1 MFHQLA
7 SFHFFFLMIRRPPR
21 STRTDTLFPY
31 TTLFRSLPSLRQ
43 ILDGESPSNSPPI
56 RVDAIPGRAYR
67 YSGGGYLIVQQLMQD
82 TTGRSF
88 GDLMHEEVLDRAQM
102 ASSTFKQSLPNGIGS
117 IAECG
122 PGLDANTVAQCG
134 NGYPDTAADGDQKRA

>member
-1 MFHQLA
+1 MRISDVSSDVCSSDL
-7 SFHFFFLMIRRPPR
+7 
-21 STRTDTLFPY
+21 
-31 TTLFRSLPSLRQ
+31 
-43 ILDGESPSNSPPI
+43 PPI

-102 ASSTFKQSLPNGIGS
+102 ASSTFTQSLPSGRGLL
-117 IAECG
+117 AECG
-122 PGLDANTVAQCG
+122 HGFDGTPVAHCG
-134 NGYPDTAADGDQKRA
+134 NVYQKPAGTGLRCTPSDLARLGIELF

>member
-1 MFHQLA
+1 MRISDVSSDVCSSDL
-7 SFHFFFLMIRRPPR
+7 
-21 STRTDTLFPY
+21 
-31 TTLFRSLPSLRQ
+31 
-43 ILDGESPSNSPPI
+43 PPI

-102 ASSTFKQSLPNGIGS
+102 ASSTFKQSLPSGLGI
-117 IAECG
+117 IARSEEHTSELQSLMRISYAVFCLNKKTNNS
-122 PGLDANTVAQCG
+122 PSHR
-134 NGYPDTAADGDQKRA
+134 KRQQQT